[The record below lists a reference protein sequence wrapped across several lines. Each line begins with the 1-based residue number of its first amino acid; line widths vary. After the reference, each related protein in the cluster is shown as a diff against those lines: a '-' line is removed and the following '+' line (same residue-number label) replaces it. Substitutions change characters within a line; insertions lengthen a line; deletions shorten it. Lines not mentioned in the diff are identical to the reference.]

1 MIDEQPGVRWRGEGR
16 MTGGDAVWWTG
27 GLDPRRPR
35 PLAVVVTGALGRPER
50 HLPLL
55 KRLVRRGHAVVATSP
70 PTAAHHSGLPLS
82 RLIDRFAPLA
92 VTARTCVIG
101 FDLGGIPA
109 LAAASGDERIRVTQV
124 VGTPVARLFDEPE
137 LLLSLPTRNLDALVR
152 ATGAPRRELL
162 PEALGGFALRAETL
176 YPLPG
181 LVRVAYTADD
191 PLTPPQDLAL
201 LKLALAR
208 SEFRAFPGR
217 GDGTAP
223 AGRPLRRWLVEG
235 ARTGPRR
242 APR

>member
-1 MIDEQPGVRWRGEGR
+1 MSDEQPGVRWRGEGR

-35 PLAVVVTGALGRPER
+35 PLTVVVTGALGGPER

-55 KRLVRRGHAVVATSP
+55 KRLVRRGHAVVATAP
-70 PTAAHHSGLPLS
+70 PTAHHSGLPLS

-92 VTARTCVIG
+92 VTERTCVIG

-109 LAAASGDERIRVTQV
+109 LAAAAADERIRVTQV

-162 PEALGGFALRAETL
+162 PEALGGFALRAEML

-181 LVRVAYTADD
+181 LVRVAYAADD

-201 LKLALAR
+201 LRLALAN
-208 SEFRAFPGR
+208 SEFRAFPG
-217 GDGTAP
+217 GDGAAP
-223 AGRPLRRWLVEG
+223 EGGPLRRWLVAG
-235 ARTGPRR
+235 ARTTRRR
-242 APR
+242 ALR